1 MSNSQLVNVLTAAS
15 DELKK
20 LNSATTAEKVAE
32 LMDELADSRVDIE
45 NVSSILAEDITDDN
59 DIDNDALERELDSL
73 LFQNDTEDVADIF
86 NNLTCFIITL
96 YRYIYRERYRDK

>member
-1 MSNSQLVNVLTAAS
+1 MVNVLSAAS

-20 LNSATTAEKVAE
+20 LNSHATAEKVAE

-45 NVSSILAEDITDDN
+45 NVSSILAEEIGDDN

-86 NNLTCFIITL
+86 NNLTVEASTIDTSATL
-96 YRYIYRERYRDK
+96 PSENQAVKL